1 MIRLEIRDYC
11 ADCPDFE
18 PDVEKSQ
25 ALECGD
31 EIIRSDTVI
40 RCRYRKRC
48 TRIKRYLEER
58 PYAKS

>member
-40 RCRYRKRC
+40 RWS
-48 TRIKRYLEER
+48 L
-58 PYAKS
+58 